1 MSESPLFG
9 SILIVFK
16 ILLPIIYI
24 IVISINFKKQKRV
37 FEIVAIVLSVLMAI
51 SHFIAAIIGQ
61 IWPFLSLIFGVIWIV
76 LTIVAVKKLRYFS

>member
-61 IWPFLSLIFGVIWIV
+61 TSLLSLMFGVIWIV
-76 LTIVAVKKLRYFS
+76 LTIVAVKRLRYFS